1 VITIAISSQKGGVG
15 RTTLAINLAHA
26 FASAGAKTLLVDAD
40 PQDSVGLSLARQSRL
55 LHGFYDFLENPQ
67 QAMENLIVPTRL
79 RTLALVVSGKTGD
92 YNDGGTRSDSRLARI
107 SELFRESASGGY
119 DVCLID
125 TAAGLF
131 GVTADVIASCDAVL
145 IPQQAE
151 PLGIRSLPKLLEGLT
166 RLRIINPRL
175 QVLGVCLSMVQSE
188 SAESRE
194 IAALLHR
201 LLPSELILQTQIP
214 RDPLFLRASSIGLPV
229 AVLTEGATT
238 LALFE
243 SLRAEI
249 VAKLHV
255 RNPYRQPS
263 GV

>member
-1 VITIAISSQKGGVG
+1 MG

-67 QAMENLIVPTRL
+67 QVM
-79 RTLALVVSGKTGD
+79 
-92 YNDGGTRSDSRLARI
+92 
-107 SELFRESASGGY
+107 
-119 DVCLID
+119 
-125 TAAGLF
+125 
-131 GVTADVIASCDAVL
+131 VL
-145 IPQQAE
+145 QP
-151 PLGIRSLPKLLEGLT
+151 
-166 RLRIINPRL
+166 
-175 QVLGVCLSMVQSE
+175 
-188 SAESRE
+188 
-194 IAALLHR
+194 
-201 LLPSELILQTQIP
+201 ELILQTQIP

-255 RNPYRQPS
+255 PNPSRQPY